1 MSDYLN
7 YEVTADGVM
16 IREPDT
22 ENLVFMVTP
31 ETTGG
36 GVRYTLRNCMFPKPD
51 KAFRKLE
58 AAKYAALSEWI
69 ESRP

>member
-7 YEVTADGVM
+7 YEITCDGVM

-22 ENLVFMVTP
+22 DNLVFMITADY
-31 ETTGG
+31 GDA
-36 GVRYTLRNCMFPKPD
+36 GVRYTLRICEFPKPD
-51 KAFRKLE
+51 RTFRKLDG
-58 AAKYAALSEWI
+58 AKYAALSEWI